1 MNSVTNFSLL
11 PARIRLILCA
21 GGVIYPGRCDK
32 QSAPMADVAANYREI
47 VDRIT
52 QAAVSTGRDPRD
64 VKILGAAKA
73 QDVKTIEAA
82 IVAGVLLIGENYVQ
96 EARRKR
102 KSLPDS
108 VEWHMIGHLQRNKA
122 KAAVEL
128 FDVIE
133 SLDNAELARE
143 LDKEGRKR
151 NARVRALIEIN
162 VGGEETKSGIAKA
175 EVADLL
181 RTICQLDHLSIE
193 GLMTVPPFRQ
203 KSEETRPYFSE
214 MRQLRD
220 ELQSL
225 QLPNVN
231 LRELS
236 MGMTHDYLIAVEEG
250 ATIVR
255 VGTAL
260 FGPRRT

>member
-1 MNSVTNFSLL
+1 MT
-11 PARIRLILCA
+11 
-21 GGVIYPGRCDK
+21 
-32 QSAPMADVAANYREI
+32 DVAANYREI
-47 VDRIT
+47 VERIT
-52 QAAVSTGRDPRD
+52 QAAISRRRDPRN
-64 VKILGAAKA
+64 VKILAAAKA
-73 QDVKTIEAA
+73 QDTKSVEAA
-82 IVAGVLLIGENYVQ
+82 ITAGVVLIGENYVQ
-96 EARRKR
+96 EANIKRRN
-102 KSLPDS
+102 LPAR

-122 KAAVEL
+122 KAAVEI

-162 VGGEETKSGIAKA
+162 IGGEETKSGVAKA
-175 EVADLL
+175 NVAELL
-181 RTICQLDHLSIE
+181 RTVGRLQNVRIE
-193 GLMTVPPFRQ
+193 GLMTVPPFRENC
-203 KSEETRPYFSE
+203 EETRPYFRE
-214 MRQLRD
+214 LRQLRD
-220 ELQSL
+220 ELRSL
-225 QLPNVN
+225 KLPNVD

-255 VGTAL
+255 IGTAL

>member
-1 MNSVTNFSLL
+1 MNSVTNSLPL
-11 PARIRLILCA
+11 TAPIRLILCA
-21 GGVIYPGRCDK
+21 GGVIYQGRCDK

-73 QDVKTIEAA
+73 QDVKSIEAA
-82 IVAGVLLIGENYVQ
+82 IGAGVLLIGENYVQ
-96 EARRKR
+96 EASLKK
-102 KSLPDS
+102 KSLSDN

-151 NARVRALIEIN
+151 NVRVRALIEIN

-175 EVADLL
+175 KVADLL
-181 RTICQLDHLSIE
+181 RTIGQLDHLSIE
-193 GLMTVPPFRQ
+193 GLMTVPPFRE
-203 KSEETRPYFSE
+203 KSEETRPYFRE

-231 LRELS
+231 LNELS